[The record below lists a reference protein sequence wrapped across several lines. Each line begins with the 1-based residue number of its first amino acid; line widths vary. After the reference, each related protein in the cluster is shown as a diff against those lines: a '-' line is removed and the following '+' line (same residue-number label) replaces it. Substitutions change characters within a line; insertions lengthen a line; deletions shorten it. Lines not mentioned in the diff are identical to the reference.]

1 MRGNTP
7 ERSCTKLNSCLGL
20 NPFFPLE
27 VVSVNSLVSILPD
40 GFYDLTCLDVQVKK
54 RAVIL
59 CVCVIF
65 VGFLIFI
72 YLFTYFGVS
81 KPGIEPFAFFF
92 KTVRLP
98 RSANWLL
105 SLVVCFGTLHGAGCR
120 SSFSPRDTWCFL
132 QHGSALL
139 IVKRFVVYVF
149 WSLETVL
156 GRVCLVG
163 IAS

>member
-59 CVCVIF
+59 CVCVCDLC
-65 VGFLIFI
+65 GFFNLHLFI
-72 YLFTYFGVS
+72 YLFWGV
-81 KPGIEPFAFFF
+81 
-92 KTVRLP
+92 KTWDRTICVLFLNSTP
-98 RSANWLL
+98 
-105 SLVVCFGTLHGAGCR
+105 
-120 SSFSPRDTWCFL
+120 SPVSELAAVTRC
-132 QHGSALL
+132 
-139 IVKRFVVYVF
+139 VF
-149 WSLETVL
+149 WNSSWGWMSIFVL
-156 GRVCLVG
+156 PT
-163 IAS
+163 